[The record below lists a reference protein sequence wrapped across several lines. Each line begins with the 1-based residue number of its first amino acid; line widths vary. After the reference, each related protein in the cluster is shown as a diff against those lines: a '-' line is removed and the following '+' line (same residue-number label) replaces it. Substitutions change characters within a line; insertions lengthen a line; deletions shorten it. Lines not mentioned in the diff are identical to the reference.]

1 VGESKEQ
8 YIYTIKEFEA
18 IMRFSYGIDADYSN
32 DGKYLLNLKN
42 FIVPS
47 TTKENQTDVI
57 NTLIT
62 YNTPKALK
70 LILMDDS
77 VVNYDSYNR
86 IPHMLLPVITNEEK
100 FDRAMRWCY
109 SEMKN
114 RINKFVEN
122 GVKDIDS
129 FNQTAIE
136 SDEELLPKIVCIVSE
151 ASVFFKCV
159 TIQLE
164 KMFLNS
170 NMAGIYF
177 ILFSGFSIKGLSI
190 GKIGELL
197 ENVDSKK
204 LCALLTQDKILR
216 NNQFLTRNFD
226 EMEGHQFEQFCASI
240 LRKNGFESVDVTRG
254 SGDQGVDIIAERDGI
269 KYAIQCKRYSQAVGN
284 KAVQEVFAGKTF
296 YHCHVGAIITN
307 NYFTKPAI
315 ELAKENG
322 IVLWDRDFLLKNI
335 DSEDSDIV
343 REKIDPESI
352 VEKIFEIG
360 EDIVCF
366 HFKKNNMVEILCE
379 CNTSISAANSF
390 FSFYTKLKDDYIDTV
405 DFKVV
410 VRYNNSL
417 AIAKNENGEELFY
430 GKNLM
435 DEFVMGIPNWMEDA
449 RSELLNTDKIEFLN
463 MVERAN
469 GYLDYFMESISKKPK
484 EKVIEKTKVS
494 EEDPKKDEENYKKMY
509 LEEKAKEKAKLD
521 ALEEKKRADRE
532 IQREKIKSMTNT
544 GSSVIKIVIFWIITG
559 FCLFVAIPSI
569 CGALGGILGFLS
581 GVVMLVLAMMACPAI
596 TKKTLQI
603 DGLQLYYKY
612 KKVIVAVLVI
622 VYFALIMNMK

>member
-1 VGESKEQ
+1 MEENKEQ
-8 YIYTIKEFEA
+8 YVYTIKEFEA

-47 TTKENQTDVI
+47 TTKENQANVI

-62 YNTPKALK
+62 YNTPKVMK

-77 VVNYDSYNR
+77 VVNYNSYNR
-86 IPHMLLPVITNEEK
+86 IPHMLIPVITNEK
-100 FDRAMRWCY
+100 IFDKAMRWCY
-109 SEMKN
+109 SEMQN

-129 FNQTAIE
+129 FNQTAIK
-136 SDEELLPKIVCIVSE
+136 SEEEVLPKILCIASE
-151 ASVFFKCV
+151 ASAFFKCV

-177 ILFSGFSIKGLSI
+177 ILFSGFSLKGLSI

-204 LCALLTQDKILR
+204 LCILLSQDRISQ
-216 NNQFLTRNFD
+216 NNQYSTRNFD
-226 EMEGHQFEQFCASI
+226 EMEGHQFEQFCADI
-240 LRKNGFESVDVTRG
+240 LMKNGFESVDVTRG

-284 KAVQEVFAGKTF
+284 KAVQEVFAGKAF

-307 NYFTKPAI
+307 NYFTKSAI

-343 REKIDPESI
+343 CEKIDPESI
-352 VEKIFEIG
+352 EEKTFEIG

-366 HFKKNNMVEILCE
+366 GYKKNNMVEILCE
-379 CNTSISAANSF
+379 CNTSISAANLF
-390 FSFYTKLKDDYIDTV
+390 LSFYTKLKDDYIDAV
-405 DFKVV
+405 DFKVS
-410 VRYNNSL
+410 VRYNNLL
-417 AIAKNENGEELFY
+417 AIAENENGEELFY

-435 DEFVMGIPNWMEDA
+435 DEIVVGMPDWMEDA

-463 MVERAN
+463 MVERAHE
-469 GYLDYFMESISKKPK
+469 YLDYFMESIS
-484 EKVIEKTKVS
+484 
-494 EEDPKKDEENYKKMY
+494 
-509 LEEKAKEKAKLD
+509 
-521 ALEEKKRADRE
+521 
-532 IQREKIKSMTNT
+532 NT
-544 GSSVIKIVIFWIITG
+544 DYEHY
-559 FCLFVAIPSI
+559 P
-569 CGALGGILGFLS
+569 CG
-581 GVVMLVLAMMACPAI
+581 
-596 TKKTLQI
+596 
-603 DGLQLYYKY
+603 
-612 KKVIVAVLVI
+612 
-622 VYFALIMNMK
+622 